1 MASPKAS
8 PPLMTRGSLRP
19 QDKSFLEPTDPD
31 MSDLDRQFRTRMN
44 SKTHIPGLDALFREQ
59 KRLANKLTYD
69 ELRALKEFVKN
80 RVFQDTADLY
90 YKLQSLQSDYD
101 VALRNSSETIANLR
115 KELEQKQKILDQYKS
130 SDDNILKI
138 QKQREERWEKKQ
150 KQLEAD
156 IEKYKDMSLKLQ
168 AKMRDLEKALQEKEV
183 LLDDAERKVAEL
195 EKKAAVVD
203 EAKEVLIERDK
214 FQDEILRLKLEMDKR
229 DKYLK
234 TAEKELLNAREE
246 REQIIKERRL
256 GDVKVTAMKNEL
268 EKQVAEVAEKCKQLT
283 ESEYALQDE
292 KRQVAEL
299 QRELKD
305 IKAELLKPQPPR
317 TPPGEALVRKELEVY
332 ETKIVLL
339 ELKSKADKDERIRL
353 ENEVEIVQEMF
364 SIALD
369 LKEKLFVH
377 GETNV
382 EKVIIKMCEKLEAK
396 DKQCE
401 MNLREFRE
409 RDESY
414 IRKEAVTVRAELLAI
429 RKQTELIKM
438 PDLVKKATKLLNRL
452 EACIDV
458 RFMGTRAT
466 KSGFKT
472 SWEKNSSRSSSPSSV
487 SNKKGLTSL
496 PPVRLH
502 KNPPTE
508 ARSLIEDNPR
518 KTPEG
523 QRSPPHLDFTMSP
536 QDAPLMSAVQVKIIR
551 KFPPSPK
558 TVKTPRSKGTIYSS
572 MDSISESHYER

>member
-1 MASPKAS
+1 MYFSSLTCSVQKFQKHL
-8 PPLMTRGSLRP
+8 PPFSICF
-19 QDKSFLEPTDPD
+19 S
-31 MSDLDRQFRTRMN
+31 
-44 SKTHIPGLDALFREQ
+44 ALFREQ

-101 VALRNSSETIANLR
+101 VQLRNSSETIANLR

-138 QKQREERWEKKQ
+138 QKQREERWDKKQ

-156 IEKYKDMSLKLQ
+156 IDKYKDMSLKLQ
-168 AKMRDLEKALQEKEV
+168 ARMRDLEKSLHEKEA
-183 LLDDAERKVAEL
+183 LLDEAERKVAEL

-203 EAKEVLIERDK
+203 EAKEVLTERDK
-214 FQDEILRLKLEMDKR
+214 FQDEILRLKLEVDKR
-229 DKYLK
+229 DRYLK

-246 REQIIKERRL
+246 REQILKERRL

-283 ESEYALQDE
+283 ESEYELQDE

-305 IKAELLKPQPPR
+305 IKAELLKPEPPR
-317 TPPGEALVRKELEVY
+317 TPPGEALMRKELEVY

-339 ELKSKADKDERIRL
+339 ELKTKADKEERTRL

-364 SIALD
+364 GIALD
-369 LKEKLFVH
+369 LKDKLYVH
-377 GETNV
+377 GETKV
-382 EKVIIKMCEKLEAK
+382 EKVILKMCEKLEAK

-401 MNLREFRE
+401 MNLREFIE
-409 RDESY
+409 RDDNY

-438 PDLVKKATKLLNRL
+438 TELAKKATKLLNRL

-472 SWEKNSSRSSSPSSV
+472 AWEKNSSRSSSPSSV
-487 SNKKGLTSL
+487 SNTKSLTVL

-502 KNPPTE
+502 RNPPIE
-508 ARSLIEDNPR
+508 ARSLVEDNPR

-536 QDAPLMSAVQVKIIR
+536 QDAPLMSTVQVKIIR

-558 TVKTPRSKGTIYSS
+558 SVKTPRSKGITYSS
-572 MDSISESHYER
+572 MDFISESHYER